1 MLRNLI
7 QIILLVGKSSEQ
19 TARIRSVRIFQF
31 AVHGIQTA
39 KKDRGGKDEI
49 VEIGWSKS
57 VSSRKVGG
65 MPEVGMAKVSN
76 RGARYFKVS
85 CRGRGRKTKTKKVAR
100 ELVHRGTTQLF
111 SLTRK
116 LIVCDFLSRAS
127 FSGQRKETY
136 FYPLFARQAWNKT
149 RNRVKSREIRAG
161 EMTKSRVPRETIS
174 VLLSGFSSGASLSKR
189 TCKNKRFL
197 CKSLTFLFFLSLF
210 FLPPRED
217 LTRKERNARGTSKR
231 F

>member
-136 FYPLFARQAWNKT
+136 FYPLFARQA
-149 RNRVKSREIRAG
+149 
-161 EMTKSRVPRETIS
+161 
-174 VLLSGFSSGASLSKR
+174 
-189 TCKNKRFL
+189 
-197 CKSLTFLFFLSLF
+197 
-210 FLPPRED
+210 
-217 LTRKERNARGTSKR
+217 
-231 F
+231 

>member
-85 CRGRGRKTKTKKVAR
+85 CRGRGRKTKTKKVAH
-100 ELVHRGTTQLF
+100 ELVHRGMTVVLVNEKINCLRLF
-111 SLTRK
+111 IKS
-116 LIVCDFLSRAS
+116 IVLRPT
-127 FSGQRKETY
+127 K
-136 FYPLFARQAWNKT
+136 
-149 RNRVKSREIRAG
+149 RNLLLPVIRSPSVK
-161 EMTKSRVPRETIS
+161 
-174 VLLSGFSSGASLSKR
+174 
-189 TCKNKRFL
+189 
-197 CKSLTFLFFLSLF
+197 
-210 FLPPRED
+210 
-217 LTRKERNARGTSKR
+217 
-231 F
+231 